1 MKIKENQLKRYKLQ
15 IISGMICMECG
26 SVIII
31 TTYSEILHKH
41 IEMQYGQLCL
51 VEDSISFT
59 KEYYDDY
66 IKRSYSAYCLTL
78 MLPRY

>member
-1 MKIKENQLKRYKLQ
+1 
-15 IISGMICMECG
+15 MECG

-41 IEMQYGQLCL
+41 IEMQYEQLCL
-51 VEDSISFT
+51 VEDSISFA

-66 IKRSYSAYCLTL
+66 INRSYFRPVWLWCYHVTNVQNQKLKTTL
-78 MLPRY
+78 DQTEDKQL